1 MEASENIILGAMY
14 TTVHSYLISENL
26 DILERDWT
34 TQYCDIDDI
43 ALHAGLREQEPGFEE
58 LRSSIVQSGMK
69 YPIVLLENTFANY
82 VGCCTNV
89 NPELLLPF
97 DMEKPYIAASGNQ
110 RLVIAKELG
119 FTHIETILT
128 PDLNWAF
135 SVLLEIR
142 ENLP

>member
-1 MEASENIILGAMY
+1 MEASEEIILGAIHS
-14 TTVHSYLISENL
+14 TIHSYLIAENL

-34 TQYCDIDDI
+34 TQYCAIDDI
-43 ALHAGLREQEPGFEE
+43 APHAGLREQQPGFDE

-89 NPELLLPF
+89 ASELILPF
-97 DMEKPYIAASGNQ
+97 DKNKTYIAASGNQ

-135 SVLLEIR
+135 SVLLSTR
-142 ENLP
+142 NS

>member
-1 MEASENIILGAMY
+1 MEASQEIVLGAIH
-14 TTVHSYLISENL
+14 TTIHSYLLSENL
-26 DILERDWT
+26 DILERNWT
-34 TQYCDIDDI
+34 TQYCAIDDI
-43 ALHAGLREQEPGFEE
+43 APHAGLREQEPGFEE

-89 NPELLLPF
+89 TPELILPF
-97 DMEKPYIAASGNQ
+97 DIEKTYIAASGNQ

>member
-1 MEASENIILGAMY
+1 METSEEIVLGAIHS
-14 TTVHSYLISENL
+14 TIHSYLIAENL

-34 TQYCDIDDI
+34 TQYCAIDDI
-43 ALHAGLREQEPGFEE
+43 APHAGLREQQPGFEE

-89 NPELLLPF
+89 ASELILPF
-97 DMEKPYIAASGNQ
+97 DKNKTYIAASGNQ

-135 SVLLEIR
+135 SVLLSTR
-142 ENLP
+142 NS